1 MRANDALDS
10 SPPTGRF
17 VMLSRVVAIAL
28 GLSLALFLFEV
39 VWPVFDDD
47 PASIMQ
53 TASFTG
59 GLIVVAVL
67 AFVYWSGP

>member
-1 MRANDALDS
+1 
-10 SPPTGRF
+10 
-17 VMLSRVVAIAL
+17 MLNRVVAIAV

-53 TASFTG
+53 TVWFTG
-59 GLIVVAVL
+59 GLIAVAVL